1 MKKKIHVGIV
11 FGGRSSEHQ
20 VSLVSAKSVLEAIP
34 RDKYE
39 PVMIGIDLIGT
50 WHHIQTDALLLDV
63 SSIDSIHLPSGE
75 TQLTA
80 DMGNARAPF
89 TSLEKKDF
97 YESIDVVF
105 PILHG
110 KNGEDGTMQGF
121 LQLMDIPFVG
131 PETLGSAIGM
141 DKDVCKRLLRD
152 AGISVAKWVTIRKD
166 DKINMELLEKT
177 LGFPMFVKPA
187 NAGSSVGVGK
197 AKNIT
202 DLLKAI
208 VEAFVHDEKILV
220 EEAIEGREIE
230 CAVLGNMKNM
240 RASIA
245 GEVIPH
251 HDFYSYKAKYL
262 DENGAGLVI
271 PADIPETAL
280 QNIQKTAIKTCRT
293 LECEGMSRV
302 DFFLKK
308 DGSIVLNEINTIPG
322 FTKISMYPKLWEA
335 SGVSYPDLID
345 TLLQLAIER
354 HKRRQ

>member
-1 MKKKIHVGIV
+1 MPIESEGINRMVFWKEQENSFTLQKKIAIFPRLWHRFCSMKKKIHVGIV

-39 PVMIGIDLIGT
+39 PVMIGIDLSGT

-202 DLLKAI
+202 DLLKA
-208 VEAFVHDEKILV
+208 HC
-220 EEAIEGREIE
+220 R
-230 CAVLGNMKNM
+230 
-240 RASIA
+240 SIC
-245 GEVIPH
+245 P
-251 HDFYSYKAKYL
+251 
-262 DENGAGLVI
+262 
-271 PADIPETAL
+271 
-280 QNIQKTAIKTCRT
+280 R
-293 LECEGMSRV
+293 
-302 DFFLKK
+302 
-308 DGSIVLNEINTIPG
+308 
-322 FTKISMYPKLWEA
+322 
-335 SGVSYPDLID
+335 
-345 TLLQLAIER
+345 
-354 HKRRQ
+354 